1 MERVESPE
9 ERDAREL
16 REEWVERRKS
26 RDVQAGIRLTNLVAW
41 CTGGAHQI
49 VLAEAMAHR
58 AVRGP
63 LQ

>member
-26 RDVQAGIRLTNLVAW
+26 RDVQAGIRLGNLVAW
-41 CTGGAHQI
+41 CSGGEHGSR
-49 VLAEAMAHR
+49 LADAMARR
-58 AVRGP
+58 AARGVI
-63 LQ
+63 Q